1 MTLRVCL
8 TSIEFFPEIQ
18 GGFGRATRA
27 IGRALADRGVS
38 VTVITPRRSSTG
50 PDTFDL
56 DGMTVRQFTPWNP
69 WQAIRLYRDAD
80 ADVYHSEDTSLGTRL
95 AMTAMPARAHAITFR
110 DPLDRHDW
118 KIETLL
124 SGHSKINFLKYRI
137 GVDNVFVRRAV
148 RRAKGL
154 YVAAEF
160 LGPKVA
166 HKYALADMP
175 RFLATPVSVP
185 DRVTKAER
193 PTVCFVGRFDPRK
206 RPEMFFE
213 LAREFPDVDFI
224 AVGESSDRKRQAML
238 TEMADKIPNLELTG
252 AIDQFGSTLLAE
264 ILSKSWVIVN
274 TSAREGLPTTFVE
287 AAAHRCAILSFTNP
301 DNFAS
306 RFGYNA
312 AEGELSM
319 GLMYL
324 LQNDRWRSLGQSA
337 YEFVAPVFGI
347 DNSIQAHFDMYEATR
362 QRSHTDS

>member
-1 MTLRVCL
+1 
-8 TSIEFFPEIQ
+8 
-18 GGFGRATRA
+18 
-27 IGRALADRGVS
+27 
-38 VTVITPRRSSTG
+38 
-50 PDTFDL
+50 
-56 DGMTVRQFTPWNP
+56 
-69 WQAIRLYRDAD
+69 
-80 ADVYHSEDTSLGTRL
+80 
-95 AMTAMPARAHAITFR
+95 
-110 DPLDRHDW
+110 
-118 KIETLL
+118 
-124 SGHSKINFLKYRI
+124 
-137 GVDNVFVRRAV
+137 
-148 RRAKGL
+148 
-154 YVAAEF
+154 
-160 LGPKVA
+160 
-166 HKYALADMP
+166 
-175 RFLATPVSVP
+175 
-185 DRVTKAER
+185 
-193 PTVCFVGRFDPRK
+193 VGRFDPRK

-337 YEFVAPVFGI
+337 YEFVAPVFGTE
-347 DNSIQAHFDMYEATR
+347 NSIQAHFDMYEATR